1 MNAANK
7 KKWAIIKSFVRDHKL
22 IFMFTIINGM
32 IANVLIVLIPVSL
45 GKYFDF
51 LFGFQSHRAAF
62 LDLLPLSFWSTIQQ
76 YLLFLLTLILL
87 KMIFQYFQRFQMAL
101 LGEKFIKQLREQLFQ
116 QQLKIQAVVYDDFGT
131 GRYLLRHSGDL
142 KSIQNYFTR
151 GIIRFSTDIFLLLVA
166 FGFLLWINKI
176 IFFIILG
183 GFVLTVLCIFFL
195 NKILFKI
202 SVSQRNTRSGLLSF
216 VNRQLQATKTIK
228 AFNKDVTEIGKYN
241 KRSSRLFDVSVRFQ
255 KIYNLIYVSV
265 PALLYIILVL
275 VLYYIYELKQQG
287 SILFETSEML
297 SFVLLFITILPI
309 FRRVLRVTTVWE
321 LGNISFNKL
330 LKVFDLPVEHNTT
343 DLQPYL
349 FKEGNIEFQDV
360 DFSYSDEQTVFKNLN
375 FIIKPN
381 SINQIKIGNGE
392 GKSTLVKLFA
402 GLYRPDKGKI
412 FYDGQVMEMLDL
424 RSLRKKITFIS
435 DEFSLIGRTVFEVV
449 SYSRN
454 KAKIPKAQKILDKFQ
469 QNIPLKIQ
477 LNLSDK
483 VMEGGKNLSK
493 SQIKMLQYIRAVLS
507 EKPIMIID
515 EPVRNLEKNTRKNIL
530 DLLGIQAKS
539 KTIIFLCR
547 RWKDPSLVINNTI
560 DIALFPSN

>member
-1 MNAANK
+1 MNAENK

-22 IFMFTIINGM
+22 AFMFTIINGM
-32 IANVLIVLIPVSL
+32 IANILVVLIPVSL

-62 LDLLPLSFWSTIQQ
+62 LDLMPFSFWSTIQQ
-76 YLLFLLTLILL
+76 YSLFLFVLILL
-87 KMIFQYFQRFQMAL
+87 KMIFQYFQRFQMAY
-101 LGEKFIKQLREQLFQ
+101 LGEKFIKELREQLFQ
-116 QQLKIQAVVYDDFGT
+116 QQLRIQAVIYDDFGT

-142 KSIQNYFTR
+142 KSIQNYLTR

-166 FGFLLWINKI
+166 FGFLLWLSKI
-176 IFFIILG
+176 IFLIIVG
-183 GFVLTVLCIFFL
+183 GFVLTILCIYFL

-202 SVSQRNTRSGLLSF
+202 SVNQRNTRSGLLSF

-228 AFNKDVTEIGKYN
+228 AFNKDVTEVGKYN
-241 KRSSRLFDVSVRFQ
+241 KRSSRLFDVGIRFQ

-265 PALLYIILVL
+265 PAFLYIILVI

-297 SFVLLFITILPI
+297 GFVLLFITILPI

-330 LKVFDLPVEHNTT
+330 LKVFDLPIEPNTS

-349 FKEGNIEFQDV
+349 FEEGNIKFIDV

-381 SINQIKIGNGE
+381 CINQIKIGNGE

-402 GLYRPDKGKI
+402 GLYLPDNGKI
-412 FYDGQVMEMLDL
+412 LYDGQAMEILDL
-424 RSLRKKITFIS
+424 KSLRKKTTFIS

-454 KAKIPKAQKILDKFQ
+454 KAKIPKAQKILDEFQ
-469 QNIPLKIQ
+469 QNVPLKMQ

-507 EKPIMIID
+507 EKPIIIID
-515 EPVRNLEKNTRKNIL
+515 EPIRNLEKNTRKNIL
-530 DLLGIQAKS
+530 DWLGLQAVS
-539 KTIIFLCR
+539 KTIIFLCS
-547 RWKDPSLVINNTI
+547 RWKDPSIIINNTI
-560 DIALFPSN
+560 DIAQFQSK

>member
-1 MNAANK
+1 MNTNNNK
-7 KKWAIIKSFVRDHKL
+7 KWLIIKSFVRDHKL
-22 IFMFTIINGM
+22 AFMFTIINGM
-32 IANVLIVLIPVSL
+32 IANILIVLIPVSL

-62 LDLLPLSFWSTIQQ
+62 LEILPFSFWSTIQQ
-76 YLLFLLTLILL
+76 YLLFLLVLILL
-87 KMIFQYFQRFQMAL
+87 KMIFQYFQRFQMAF
-101 LGEKFIKQLREQLFQ
+101 LGEKFIKELREQLFQ
-116 QQLKIQAVVYDDFGT
+116 QQLKIQAVIYDDFGT

-166 FGFLLWINKI
+166 FGFLLWLNKI
-176 IFFIILG
+176 IFFIIVG

-202 SVSQRNTRSGLLSF
+202 SVDQRNTRSGLLSF

-241 KRSSRLFDVSVRFQ
+241 KRSSRLFAVSVRFQ

-265 PALLYIILVL
+265 PALLYVILVI
-275 VLYYIYELKQQG
+275 VLYYIYDLKQEG

-297 SFVLLFITILPI
+297 GFVLLFITILPI
-309 FRRVLRVTTVWE
+309 FRRVLRITTVWE

-330 LKVFDLPVEHNTT
+330 LKVFDLPVEPNTVE
-343 DLQPYL
+343 LQPYL
-349 FKEGNIEFQDV
+349 FKEGSIEFKDV
-360 DFSYSDEQTVFKNLN
+360 NFSYSDEQTVFKNLN

-381 SINQIKIGNGE
+381 NINQIKIGNGE

-402 GLYRPDKGKI
+402 GLYLPNNGKI
-412 FYDGQVMEMLDL
+412 LYDGQAMDLLDL
-424 RSLRKKITFIS
+424 KSLRKKITFIS
-435 DEFSLIGRTVFEVV
+435 DEFTLVGRTIFEVV

-454 KAKIPKAQKILDKFQ
+454 KTKIPKAQEILDEFQ

-483 VMEGGKNLSK
+483 VMEGGKNLAK

-507 EKPIMIID
+507 DKPIIIID
-515 EPVRNLEKNTRKNIL
+515 EPVRNLEKNTKVNIINWL
-530 DLLGIQAKS
+530 NIQSKA
-539 KTIIFLCR
+539 KTIVFLCR
-547 RWKDPSLVINNTI
+547 TWRDPSFVINNTI
-560 DIALFPSN
+560 EIAQFSSI